1 MVVFEGLDANNGI
14 GPNQFGLWVTDGT
27 AAGTH
32 EITGIS
38 NVYSGAGGL
47 FGGPNGGV
55 AAPPDFTVLH
65 NEVLF
70 NGVDAAAK
78 NGLWVTD
85 GTAAGTHELAVISGA
100 NASGVDPFDL
110 TVFNHEVLFNG
121 NDSSG
126 DRDRGLWVTDGT
138 AASTHELTGISG
150 ANAAGVNPSDL
161 TVFKG
166 KILFNG
172 IDAAGKNGL
181 WVTNGTAGGTHEI
194 TGIVG
199 ADPNGLNPSDL
210 TVFKNVVLFDGY
222 DSSGK
227 TGLWVTNGT
236 AAGTHELTVADAY
249 TGLVGPFSHPGG
261 LLPLGLTSVT
271 LPDLKRADT
280 FNFAADLGSSTNA
293 NSNIHDDTIGL
304 PSSEFAD
311 LAALM
316 ADAHPAGT
324 NTVTHDGHDGA
335 ALDHLAQSLSHASN
349 FHLV

>member
-1 MVVFEGLDANNGI
+1 M
-14 GPNQFGLWVTDGT
+14 GPQRVRI
-27 AAGTH
+27 

-126 DRDRGLWVTDGT
+126 DRDRGLWVSDGT
-138 AASTHELTGISG
+138 AAGTHELTGISG

-172 IDAAGKNGL
+172 IR
-181 WVTNGTAGGTHEI
+181 TT
-194 TGIVG
+194 
-199 ADPNGLNPSDL
+199 PRS
-210 TVFKNVVLFDGY
+210 
-222 DSSGK
+222 
-227 TGLWVTNGT
+227 
-236 AAGTHELTVADAY
+236 
-249 TGLVGPFSHPGG
+249 
-261 LLPLGLTSVT
+261 
-271 LPDLKRADT
+271 
-280 FNFAADLGSSTNA
+280 
-293 NSNIHDDTIGL
+293 
-304 PSSEFAD
+304 
-311 LAALM
+311 
-316 ADAHPAGT
+316 
-324 NTVTHDGHDGA
+324 
-335 ALDHLAQSLSHASN
+335 
-349 FHLV
+349 

>member
-1 MVVFEGLDANNGI
+1 
-14 GPNQFGLWVTDGT
+14 
-27 AAGTH
+27 
-32 EITGIS
+32 
-38 NVYSGAGGL
+38 
-47 FGGPNGGV
+47 
-55 AAPPDFTVLH
+55 
-65 NEVLF
+65 
-70 NGVDAAAK
+70 
-78 NGLWVTD
+78 LWVTD

-166 KILFNG
+166 KILLNG

-316 ADAHPAGT
+316 ADAHAAGT

-335 ALDHLAQSLSHASN
+335 ALDHLAQSLSHAAA
-349 FHLV
+349 FWG